1 MRKQKKHLIS
11 KLLILILIGIGI
23 YVSVVPMK
31 APVKQVEK
39 TLPTSVLK
47 N

>member
-11 KLLILILIGIGI
+11 KLLLLVLIGIGI
-23 YVSVVPMK
+23 YISFVPMK
-31 APVKQVEK
+31 SPVKQVEE
-39 TLPTSVLK
+39 TLPNSVLK